1 MLNISN
7 FLLPDERKLRRA
19 VTGGF
24 GRFWAIAGESDDEEE
39 DAGGS
44 SPSPLSARSVAYLC
58 RSPTPIPCDLQDL
71 SSHSLKKKERKR
83 RVQRETAT
91 LMRGMVY
98 RILLQELR
106 MRKGNC
112 RYSLRRRS
120 AWRPSMQWN
129 GSRYSEDVERYIF
142 NQIAHVGVDP
152 KSCQHVRWM
161 INGAVIAV
169 YFQIAIGW
177 ARWAIIVMGFYQSK
191 RWALSHD
198 L

>member
-1 MLNISN
+1 
-7 FLLPDERKLRRA
+7 LRRA

-83 RVQRETAT
+83 RIQRETAT
-91 LMRGMVY
+91 LMRGMVSP
-98 RILLQELR
+98 IFDSCIQNPFAGTSHAE
-106 MRKGNC
+106 RKLPVLSPTMFC
-112 RYSLRRRS
+112 LETFDATEWIQVQRRRRKVYFQS
-120 AWRPSMQWN
+120 DRSC
-129 GSRYSEDVERYIF
+129 
-142 NQIAHVGVDP
+142 VGVDP
-152 KSCQHVRWM
+152 KPCQHVRWM